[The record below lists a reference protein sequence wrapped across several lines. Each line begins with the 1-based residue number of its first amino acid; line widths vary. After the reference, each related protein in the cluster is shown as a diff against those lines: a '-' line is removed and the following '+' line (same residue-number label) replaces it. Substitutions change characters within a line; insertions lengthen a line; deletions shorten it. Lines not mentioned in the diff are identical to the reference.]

1 MPPRPIG
8 SPSMGNR
15 SLSPSSWDEQQKT
28 IVSSAVQQWESR
40 NSIDGQNRNTRHAI
54 PRPSYPPP
62 APSSGAGVR
71 RYSAPFGQEV
81 VRDPLHQSNS
91 QPITAYPAHI
101 PSPYIEQ
108 ESNSDPYTYAYTE
121 RHIDED
127 EEVYAPLRRS
137 YEKADTAAVPVLSPS
152 SSSMNRRDS
161 DHLEGYE
168 KRNLF
173 HSQHGRI
180 RQDERDQ
187 IRNGNGR
194 YTEFPSQNV
203 YVGGETSMNPKRI
216 SGRSIGSR
224 FSLPI
229 WMTSRI
235 SVKDIYRQMIWL
247 LAGITLLWIPGLVAI
262 LCYDALRFPM
272 YAYPTVFG
280 VGLFW
285 WSVWLSSAWA
295 GIWICWLAS
304 FIAPVALRIS
314 LGILAINFKQQITY
328 LEVLQKYVATLLW
341 SILIWITY
349 LTIVWMHFP
358 GYEGIDS
365 SLLDPLSAGNSTM
378 GSGSGNSTGTSNS
391 SSSSSTSSSD
401 SILGSLWGTGSTAS
415 AHTAALQA
423 EAELSNYSSNANWL
437 ITFSR
442 FFFGLAICCALLLAQ
457 KLAIQSIAN
466 SFHEV
471 TYSDR
476 IRLTKYH
483 TSVLVT
489 LYSHAKRIKFGSN
502 GSLLAEHGKAVMADA
517 NLHLESDIK
526 PSSLTDA
533 KGEQSPPTREGQ
545 VLRAGNK
552 INWAHFR
559 NTLSLNGRSPPSI
572 MNLTVKVQDI
582 GAPPIAFTNPFSPEA
597 IVESSLESSEE
608 TKKLARRIFDAY
620 SVPLSASDER
630 SKKGGHKHNTGDDDG
645 DNPLSRRVLTLASIE
660 AAFKSKKDAVRAYA
674 VLDRDGNGDC
684 TWEEILSVCSEIHR
698 ERMCLLASMHDVD
711 AAVAKLDHI
720 LRGVWITMSCVI
732 VAALLSV
739 RFSTLIASLGTIL
752 LGLSW
757 LISST
762 AQESLASIVW
772 VFCKHP
778 IDVGDVIVVPG
789 LLSIASSTV
798 TKDTIASLQGY
809 TDGDT
814 FEVQEVQLMSTVL
827 KTTTTNK
834 HVQVSN
840 YTLSSKPLVN
850 LRRSGPIE
858 EPFVLSVG
866 YDTPLESIEALRQDM
881 CTWLTSQG
889 RDFRPGFDVA
899 LEGLDDQAQLKLV
912 LAIRYKSNWQDPR
925 LRMQRRNRW
934 VSALKQLLK
943 KNEIYGPGHV
953 PAKHTFFGDT
963 SKNAASESVKS
974 FQLMDKGD
982 EAVLDGK
989 DEFELFGKRGM
1000 HTLHS
1005 HHTNTPMSGTIA
1017 VGTDGKLDVESDP
1030 TQTARSRLNVAIP
1043 PTKSAAEGDSHTK
1056 MYAQHSSSTT
1066 QLDAVN
1072 VQGWHTSEDELFRQE
1087 EEQKRIRASNR
1098 DLEMGER

>member
-8 SPSMGNR
+8 SPSMTSP
-15 SLSPSSWDEQQKT
+15 SLSPSSWDEQQNT
-28 IVSSAVQQWESR
+28 MVASAIQQWERR
-40 NSIDGQNRNTRHAI
+40 NSHEGQVANSNNRHTNHASS
-54 PRPSYPPP
+54 RPSYPPP
-62 APSSGAGVR
+62 APSSGSGVR

-81 VRDPLHQSNS
+81 VRNPLHQSIS
-91 QPITAYPAHI
+91 QPITAYPSHI

-108 ESNSDPYTYAYTE
+108 ESCSDPYTYGYTE
-121 RHIDED
+121 RHVVDED
-127 EEVYAPLRRS
+127 EEVYEPLKQS
-137 YEKADTAAVPVLSPS
+137 YEKVNRAGIPILSPS
-152 SSSMNRRDS
+152 SSTNRVDS

-168 KRNLF
+168 KRNIF
-173 HSQHGRI
+173 QSQYSRI
-180 RQDERDQ
+180 GQDMQGQRRD
-187 IRNGNGR
+187 GAGR
-194 YTEFPSQNV
+194 YTEVPPQNV
-203 YVGGETSMNPKRI
+203 YVGGESAMNPKQI
-216 SGRSIGSR
+216 SGHSIGNR
-224 FSLPI
+224 FRLPL
-229 WMTSRI
+229 WMTSKI
-235 SVKDIYRQMIWL
+235 TAKEIYRQLIWL
-247 LAGITLLWIPGLVAI
+247 LAGAALLWIPGLVAI
-262 LCYDALRFPM
+262 LCYSALNFPM

-304 FIAPVALRIS
+304 YVAPIALRIS
-314 LGILAINFKQQITY
+314 LGILAINFKRQITY

-349 LTIVWMHFP
+349 LSLVWTHFP
-358 GYEGIDS
+358 GNQGIDS
-365 SLLDPLSAGNSTM
+365 SLLDPLSAGNSSI
-378 GSGSGNSTGTSNS
+378 GNGSGNSTSASNSTS
-391 SSSSSTSSSD
+391 SSSSSSSSD
-401 SILGSLWGTGSTAS
+401 SILGSLWGTGSTSS

-423 EAELSNYSSNANWL
+423 EAELSNYSNNANWL

-457 KLAIQSIAN
+457 KLCIQSIAN

-476 IRLTKYH
+476 IRLAKYH

-489 LYSHAKRIKFGSN
+489 LYSHAKRIKFGTN
-502 GSLLAEHGKAVMADA
+502 GSLLAEHGKAVMADT
-517 NLHLESDIK
+517 NPHFESDLK
-526 PSSLTDA
+526 SSVA
-533 KGEQSPPTREGQ
+533 KVVVEHQPPTREGE
-545 VLRAGNK
+545 VLRQGNG

-559 NTLSLNGRSPPSI
+559 NTLSLRGKTVPSI
-572 MNLTVKVQDI
+572 MTLTAKVQDV
-582 GAPPIAFTNPFSPEA
+582 GAPPIGFTNPFSPEA
-597 IVESSLESSEE
+597 IVETSLESGDE

-620 SVPLSASDER
+620 SVPLTVSEEHSR
-630 SKKGGHKHNTGDDDG
+630 KKGSKGHKHDNDEE
-645 DNPLSRRVLTLASIE
+645 NPLSRKMVTLISIE
-660 AAFKSKKDAVRAYA
+660 SAFKSKKEAVRAYA

-684 TWEEILSVCSEIHR
+684 TWEEILSVCLEIHR

-711 AAVAKLDHI
+711 AAVAKLDQI

-789 LLSIASSTV
+789 LLSIASSSV
-798 TKDTIASLQGY
+798 TKDTIAALQGY

-827 KTTTTNK
+827 KTTTSNK
-834 HVQVSN
+834 HLQVSN
-840 YTLSSKPLVN
+840 YLLSQKPLVN

-858 EPFVLSVG
+858 EPFTLSVG
-866 YDTPLESIEALRQDM
+866 YDTPLESIEGLREDM

-889 RDFRPGFDVA
+889 RDFRPGLDVA
-899 LEGLDDQAQLKLV
+899 LEGLDDQAQLKIV
-912 LAIRYKSNWQDPR
+912 LAIRYKSNWQDSR

-943 KNEIYGPGHV
+943 KHEIYGPSHIA
-953 PAKHTFFGDT
+953 AKHTIFGD
-963 SKNAASESVKS
+963 SSAKKDFPDSIKS
-974 FQLMDKGD
+974 FHLMDKGD
-982 EAVLDGK
+982 DVVLDGK

-1000 HTLHS
+1000 H
-1005 HHTNTPMSGTIA
+1005 HHTDTPLSGTVPA
-1017 VGTDGKLDVESDP
+1017 RKEETDP
-1030 TQTARSRLNVAIP
+1030 TQTARSRLNEAIP
-1043 PTKSAAEGDSHTK
+1043 PIKSTAGGDSRTS
-1056 MYAQHSSSTT
+1056 MYAQHSCSTT
-1066 QLDAVN
+1066 QLDTVN
-1072 VQGWHTSEDELFRQE
+1072 VQGWHTNEDELHRK
-1087 EEQKRIRASNR
+1087 EEQKGRVLNR
-1098 DLEMGER
+1098 DLEMGEK